1 MFNFY
6 NFLVNTLDNFF
17 LNYFQSLETTTK
29 PTTTEPTTEPTTE
42 TTTATTEEPLTEET
56 LDRKTEI
63 SDTTILR
70 FLAWL
75 MGKDY
80 KVYNEVLLRI
90 PSLKEAIKEKQTIDK
105 LGDYEKVK
113 SDLELVKRIL
123 PDTAILVPLDQ
134 IRKAWSKG
142 SGERAKTLTKELVE
156 YLQLIKK
163 EIRTLSSSSGLNK
176 ETLKDVNKQ
185 FVSILYELDKI
196 KEIKEDTED
205 KGGIFTEVFEKI
217 KEPTTK
223 LIYYTIEIA
232 LELNEKGKEIEV
244 EKKDLSSIA
253 ELRRG
258 GKTTKDIL
266 ELISKEKMLMK

>member
-1 MFNFY
+1 
-6 NFLVNTLDNFF
+6 
-17 LNYFQSLETTTK
+17 
-29 PTTTEPTTEPTTE
+29 
-42 TTTATTEEPLTEET
+42 
-56 LDRKTEI
+56 
-63 SDTTILR
+63 
-70 FLAWL
+70 